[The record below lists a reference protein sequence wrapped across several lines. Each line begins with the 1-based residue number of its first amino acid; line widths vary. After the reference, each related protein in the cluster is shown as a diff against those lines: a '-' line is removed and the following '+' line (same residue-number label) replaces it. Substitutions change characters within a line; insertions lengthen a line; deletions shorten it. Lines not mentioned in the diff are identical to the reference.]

1 MLYMDMKFGGRGKI
15 AAWDEDP
22 HTPTELVHFF
32 KLFALQHAAPF
43 ATIVVWCDSKQL
55 GMVNE
60 AFIASGFHS
69 VQSIFWYKK
78 DQQQNMGAHM
88 MVPSVEVGLMA
99 FLTGATTNNQ
109 YRHSIN
115 LPVNPFDRHNIVIG
129 PGQRTYDRNAEGK
142 VINVCQKPAY
152 LSEYFAARY
161 LQPNSWVYVAGSGAG
176 GDVMGFMNTG
186 HNVLAMEK
194 DAPQLKAMMANLRK
208 YVPKSQLSK
217 VVTVKELE
225 DAKNNPDGPTEFQ
238 YACGNCKSL
247 QEHPIEDMCSFCS
260 IQLCQMCRP
269 KDADTKCPVCDG
281 VFLKPAADAGAIGQ
295 LQPPPTE

>member
-1 MLYMDMKFGGRGKI
+1 M
-15 AAWDEDP
+15 
-22 HTPTELVHFF
+22 VH
-32 KLFALQHAAPF
+32 
-43 ATIVVWCDSKQL
+43 
-55 GMVNE
+55 E

-161 LQPNSWVYVAGSGAG
+161 LV
-176 GDVMGFMNTG
+176 GFT
-186 HNVLAMEK
+186 LP
-194 DAPQLKAMMANLRK
+194 APVRGRHHGLHERWAQR
-208 YVPKSQLSK
+208 S
-217 VVTVKELE
+217 
-225 DAKNNPDGPTEFQ
+225 
-238 YACGNCKSL
+238 
-247 QEHPIEDMCSFCS
+247 
-260 IQLCQMCRP
+260 
-269 KDADTKCPVCDG
+269 CDG
-281 VFLKPAADAGAIGQ
+281 ERCPPAESHDG
-295 LQPPPTE
+295 

>member
-15 AAWDEDP
+15 AAWDEDA
-22 HTPTELVHFF
+22 HTATELVHFF

-43 ATIVVWCDSKQL
+43 ATIVVWCKSTQL
-55 GMVNE
+55 GMVE
-60 AFIASGFHS
+60 ESMLASGFHS

-99 FLTGATTNNQ
+99 FLTGATQSNQ

-115 LPVNPFDRHNIVIG
+115 LPVNPFDRHNIIVG

-161 LQPNSWVYVAGSGAG
+161 LSPNSWVYVAGSGAG
-176 GDVMGFMNTG
+176 GDVMGFMNAG

-194 DAPQLKAMMANLRK
+194 DAAQLKAMMANLRK

-225 DAKNNPDGPTEFQ
+225 DAKLNPEDPPAFKFG
-238 YACGNCKSL
+238 CGNCKVL
-247 QEHPIEDMCSFCS
+247 QEHPIVDMCAFCS
-260 IQLCQMCRP
+260 TQLCQMCRP
-269 KDADTKCPVCDG
+269 KGDDRKCPVCDG
-281 VFLKPAADAGAIGQ
+281 DFLAAGKDVSAVGALADA
-295 LQPPPTE
+295 PVE